1 MTQSRSK
8 ETDKPQDRSERNHPA
23 NQVASLSA
31 NRMPHGYIIW
41 DSSFRVQG
49 WNAAAQMIFGW
60 SAEEARGKHA
70 NDLIIP
76 PDAHQMWEQFIRGDE
91 SVTWVNN
98 NIDKNGNQILCEW
111 CNTPLRDAAGKV
123 VGVLSM
129 VHDVTGRKMIEAEL
143 SESKKFLQTVIEA
156 EPECVKLI
164 DANGTLIMMN
174 RSGLSMIQV
183 DSLDQVKGRSIY
195 PFVLPEYRDSF
206 RTLTKEVFEGKS
218 GTLTFEMM
226 GVKGRRLWLE
236 THAVPLRNDKNE
248 VISLLGITRNVTERK
263 RAEEEIIEQRRYAEN
278 LVANSAVA
286 TFVLNPQH
294 KVVLWNRACEALTGI
309 PAMDVVGINNHWK
322 AFYGQKR
329 PTLADIIIDS
339 SFEQLP
345 SLYKSFKRS
354 VFVPNGLHAEG
365 WHSNMNGRDRYI
377 IFNAAPVYD
386 SRGELAVVVETL
398 HDVTERKRT
407 EEMLRKQ
414 LDFTAAV
421 LETVGSMVL
430 VLDRKGKI
438 VQFNRACEEVS
449 GYTFEE
455 VQGKYVW
462 DFLLPPEQVE
472 TAKGVFKNLVPR
484 MFPNKYENHWVA
496 KDGSRK
502 LIAWSSTALLS
513 SDGSVDFVIPTG
525 IDITER
531 KRAKEALLQEKRFS
545 DAIIDSLPGTFYIC
559 DADGRL
565 IRWNDNDKELTGY
578 SMEELMHM
586 NLPDLFR
593 EDRDIVVN
601 AMQEIYNAGRATV
614 EARLVTKGGEAIPF
628 FLSGLRVSMDN
639 KQYLVGVGLDIS
651 ERKQLQ
657 DQLRQAQ
664 KTESVGTLDGGIVCD
679 FNDILTAV
687 VDYGNLLNMKMP
699 IGDSLRPD
707 ANQICSPADSV
718 AQLTQSLHADSR
730 TKQIMNFKQI
740 NLNEII
746 RKLGPFLTRLIGE
759 DVELEMALTDKD
771 VTVQADPGLIEQ
783 ALMNLA
789 TNARDAMPDGGILH
803 IHSDSIDLDDELAMT
818 HPCGKPG
825 KYAMIA
831 VTDSGT
837 EIDEKTKQMTFEPF
851 LTTKKGERETGL
863 EMVCDVVKQHNG
875 SIDVV
880 SEIDKGTTVAIYLPA
895 IQANLAEEKSA
906 DVIPD
911 NKGRETILVA
921 EDDEAIRWLAKDML
935 EEFGYTVILAENG
948 EDALNK
954 FWENRDKIELLLLDV
969 IMPKKN
975 GKETYEEIK
984 SMNPDIKAI
993 FLSGHAA
1000 DPHHKK
1006 GIPEEGL
1013 NVIIKPF
1020 AVTALLDKVRLVL
1033 DS

>member
-1 MTQSRSK
+1 MTQRRSK
-8 ETDKPQDRSERNHPA
+8 ETDKPHDRSEQNRPA
-23 NQVASLSA
+23 NQVASFSA

-70 NDLIIP
+70 NNLIVP
-76 PDAHQMWEQFIRGDE
+76 PDAHQMWEQLIRGNE

-164 DANGTLIMMN
+164 DANGALIMMN

-195 PFVLPEYRDSF
+195 PFVLPEYRDAF

-226 GVKGRRLWLE
+226 GVKGRHLWLE

-248 VISLLGITRNVTERK
+248 IISLLGITRNVTERK
-263 RAEEEIIEQRRYAEN
+263 QAEEEILEQRRYAEN

-309 PAMDVVGINNHWK
+309 PAMDVVGIDNHWR
-322 AFYGQKR
+322 AFYDQKR
-329 PTLADIIIDS
+329 PTLADIIIDG

-345 SLYKSFKRS
+345 SLYRSFKKS

-365 WHSNMNGRDRYI
+365 WHPNLNGRNRYI

-386 SRGELAVVVETL
+386 GRGELAVVVETL
-398 HDVTERKRT
+398 HDVTDRKRT

-430 VLDRKGKI
+430 VLDRRGKI
-438 VQFNRACEEVS
+438 VQFNRACEQVS
-449 GYTFEE
+449 GYVFEE

-472 TAKGVFKNLVPR
+472 AAKGIFKNLVPG

-559 DADGRL
+559 DAGGRL
-565 IRWNDNDKELTGY
+565 IRWNDNEKELTGY

-593 EDRDIVVN
+593 EDRDIVAK
-601 AMQEIYNAGRATV
+601 AMQEIYNSGRATV
-614 EARLVTKGGEAIPF
+614 EARLVTKSGEAIPF

-664 KTESVGTLDGGIVCD
+664 KMESVETLDGGIVCD

-699 IGDSLRPD
+699 TGDSVRLD
-707 ANQICSPADSV
+707 VDQIESPAESA
-718 AQLTQSLHADSR
+718 AQLTQSLHADS
-730 TKQIMNFKQI
+730 TKQIMNPKPV

-746 RKLGPFLTRLIGE
+746 RELGPFLMRLIGD
-759 DVELEMALTDKD
+759 DVELIMALTDKD

-783 ALMNLA
+783 VLMNLA
-789 TNARDAMPDGGILH
+789 TSARDAMPDGGTLH
-803 IHSDSIDLDDELAMT
+803 IRSDSIDLDDELAVT

-831 VTDSGT
+831 VADSGT
-837 EIDEKTKQMTFEPF
+837 EIDEKTRQKTFEPF
-851 LTTKKGERETGL
+851 LTTKKAEREMGL

-875 SIDVV
+875 SIDVA
-880 SEIDKGTTVAIYLPA
+880 SEVDKGTTVAIYLPV

-906 DVIPD
+906 DVISD

-954 FWENRDKIELLLLDV
+954 FGENRDKIQLLLLDV

-984 SMNPDIKAI
+984 NMNPDIKAI
-993 FLSGHAA
+993 FLSGHEV
-1000 DPHHKK
+1000 DLHHKK
-1006 GIPEEGL
+1006 GILEEGL

-1020 AVTALLDKVRLVL
+1020 AVTALLDKVRQVL

>member
-8 ETDKPQDRSERNHPA
+8 EADKPHDRSEQNRPA
-23 NQVASLSA
+23 NQVASFSA

-60 SAEEARGKHA
+60 SAEEARGKLA
-70 NDLIIP
+70 NNLIVP

-111 CNTPLRDAAGKV
+111 SNTPLRDAAGKV

-195 PFVLPEYRDSF
+195 PFVLSKYRDAF

-248 VISLLGITRNVTERK
+248 IISLLGITRNVTERK
-263 RAEEEIIEQRRYAEN
+263 QAEEEILEQRRYAEN

-294 KVVLWNRACEALTGI
+294 KVVFWNRACEALTGI
-309 PAMDVVGINNHWK
+309 PAMDVVGIDNHWK
-322 AFYGQKR
+322 AFYDHKR
-329 PTLADIIIDS
+329 PTLADIIIDG

-345 SLYKSFKRS
+345 SLYKSFKKS
-354 VFVPNGLHAEG
+354 VFLPNGLHAEG
-365 WHSNMNGRDRYI
+365 WHPNLNGSDRYI

-421 LETVGSMVL
+421 LETVGSLVL
-430 VLDRKGKI
+430 VLDRQGKI

-472 TAKGVFKNLVPR
+472 AAKGIFKNLVPG
-484 MFPNKYENHWVA
+484 MFPNKYENQWVA

-502 LIAWSSTALLS
+502 LIAWSSTVLLS

-531 KRAKEALLQEKRFS
+531 KRTNEALLQEKRFS

-559 DADGRL
+559 DAEGRL
-565 IRWNDNDKELTGY
+565 IRWNDNEKELTGY

-586 NLPDLFR
+586 NLLDLFR
-593 EDRDIVVN
+593 EDRDIVAK
-601 AMQEIYNAGRATV
+601 AMQEVYNAGRATV
-614 EARLVTKGGEAIPF
+614 EARLVTKGGETIPF
-628 FLSGLRVSMDN
+628 FLSGLLVSMDN

-664 KTESVGTLDGGIVCD
+664 KMESIGTLDGGIVSD
-679 FNDILTAV
+679 FNDILTAI

-699 IGDSLRPD
+699 ISDPLSNDADQIDSPV
-707 ANQICSPADSV
+707 DSA
-718 AQLTQSLHADSR
+718 AQLTESLHADS
-730 TKQIMNFKQI
+730 TKQIMNAKPV
-740 NLNEII
+740 NLNDIV

-759 DVELEMALTDKD
+759 DVELVMALTDKD
-771 VTVQADPGLIEQ
+771 VTIQADPGLIEQ
-783 ALMNLA
+783 VLMNLA
-789 TNARDAMPDGGILH
+789 TNARDAMPDGGTLQ
-803 IHSDSIDLDDELAMT
+803 IHSDRIDLDDELALT

-825 KYAMIA
+825 EYAMISVA
-831 VTDSGT
+831 DSGT
-837 EIDEKTKQMTFEPF
+837 GIDEKTRQRTFEPF
-851 LTTKKGERETGL
+851 LTTKKAERETGL
-863 EMVCDVVKQHNG
+863 ELVCDVVKQHKG
-875 SIDVV
+875 SIDVM
-880 SEIDKGTTVAIYLPA
+880 SEVDKGTTVAIYLPA
-895 IQANLAEEKSA
+895 FQANLAEEKSA
-906 DVIPD
+906 DVVSD
-911 NKGRETILVA
+911 DKGRETILVA

-954 FWENRDKIELLLLDV
+954 FGENRDKIQLLLLDV
-969 IMPKKN
+969 IMPKKS

-984 SMNPDIKAI
+984 RMNPEIKAI

-1000 DPHHKK
+1000 DLHHKK
-1006 GIPEEGL
+1006 GILEEGL